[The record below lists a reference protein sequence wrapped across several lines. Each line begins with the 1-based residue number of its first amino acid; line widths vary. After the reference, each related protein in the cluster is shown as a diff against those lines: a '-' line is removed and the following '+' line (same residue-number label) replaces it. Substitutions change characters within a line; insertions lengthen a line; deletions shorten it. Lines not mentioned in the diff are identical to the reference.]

1 MKDIINA
8 VSYAVKHIEIYKL
21 LMVIL
26 AFIIIKQLIILANR
40 IIKLKETKTL
50 SELKINNDAIDAL
63 DKIISDTLD
72 EYKIFNLNIKSLDYI
87 STKEED
93 ALIEYLQENVPK
105 RVPIILLKKLE
116 YNINSDYIGTYIGK
130 RIYMTSL
137 DFTLGFNTHLKD
149 K

>member
-1 MKDIINA
+1 M
-8 VSYAVKHIEIYKL
+8 
-21 LMVIL
+21 
-26 AFIIIKQLIILANR
+26 NR
-40 IIKLKETKTL
+40 K
-50 SELKINNDAIDAL
+50 
-63 DKIISDTLD
+63 
-72 EYKIFNLNIKSLDYI
+72 IKSLDYI

-130 RIYMTSL
+130 RIYMTAL

>member
-8 VSYAVKHIEIYKL
+8 ISYAVKHIEIYKL

-50 SELKINNDAIDAL
+50 SELKISNDAIDAL
-63 DKIISDTLD
+63 DKIINDTLD
-72 EYKIFNLNIKSLDYI
+72 EYKIFNLNTKNLDYI

-130 RIYMTSL
+130 RIYMTAL
-137 DFTLGFNTHLKD
+137 DFTLGFNTQLKD

>member
-130 RIYMTSL
+130 RIYMTAL